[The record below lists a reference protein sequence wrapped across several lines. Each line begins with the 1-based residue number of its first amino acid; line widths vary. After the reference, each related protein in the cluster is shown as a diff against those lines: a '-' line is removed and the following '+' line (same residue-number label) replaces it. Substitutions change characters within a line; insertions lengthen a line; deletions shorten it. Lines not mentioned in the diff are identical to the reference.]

1 MWARGV
7 DPGTDVESNFLE
19 RSETAR
25 MREPL
30 TATFDRMAEGYD
42 SWYQTPLGARSD
54 ALEKRAIFS
63 LAEPR
68 PGEYALDISCGTG
81 NYALALACRG
91 VRVIAIDASAQM
103 LQIAQSK
110 AGREGLP
117 IEFRQGRVE
126 EMPFGNDSFDL
137 VTAVLMLEFAP
148 SPKKALSEM
157 LRVLKPSGRLVIG
170 VLGKHSLWAAARRA
184 KSLFFHSIW
193 SGATFF
199 TPWTMADLFRE
210 AGAHSF
216 RWKSAIFFPP
226 VQNSWLLDRF
236 QALEGIGQT
245 AFPGLGA
252 FFAVRVEK

>member
-1 MWARGV
+1 
-7 DPGTDVESNFLE
+7 
-19 RSETAR
+19 

-30 TATFDRMAEGYD
+30 TAAFDHLADDYD

-54 ALEKRAIFS
+54 ALEKEAVFS

-68 PGEYALDISCGTG
+68 HGEYALDVSCGTG
-81 NYALALACRG
+81 NYALALASWG

-110 AGREGLP
+110 TAQEGLF
-117 IEFRQGRVE
+117 IEFRRGTAE
-126 EMPFGNDSFDL
+126 DLPFANNSFDL
-137 VTAVLMLEFAP
+137 VTAVLLLEFAP
-148 SPKKALSEM
+148 SPQKAVSEM
-157 LRVLKPSGRLVIG
+157 LRVLKPAGRLVIG
-170 VLGKHSLWAAARRA
+170 ALGKHSLWAAARRA
-184 KSLFFHSIW
+184 KSLFVSSIW

-199 TPWTMADLFRE
+199 TPRKMADLLRE

-226 VQNSWLLDRF
+226 VKNGWLLDRF
-236 QALEGIGQT
+236 LALEGIGQT